1 MILRRF
7 AEHLR
12 NQHWTAIC
20 IELLIVIAGVFIGTQ
35 VSNWNEDRVTNR
47 KAEAFAERL
56 RSDLREEAWSSEL
69 LVQYNQE
76 VLANAERAVA
86 ALEGQAPLGDEALLT
101 AAYRATQYRQKGRR
115 RSTYDELTSTGTVGL
130 IRDRQLRDLAMRVY
144 TNPMWDNIARE
155 GIESEYRRAF
165 RMSLP
170 NDVQQALATDCGDR
184 LSPVGDYVAI
194 KGSLDYPCKI
204 DMPAERIAAAAEALR
219 SNTSLLPLLRL
230 RVADIRTRLNDLTVN
245 NKDIL
250 DGLREVASQPH

>member
-7 AEHLR
+7 AQHLR
-12 NQHWTAIC
+12 DQHWTAIC

-115 RSTYDELTSTGTVGL
+115 RSTYDELTSTGAVGL

-170 NDVQQALATDCGDR
+170 NDVQRALATDCGDR
-184 LSPVGDYVAI
+184 LSPVGDYAAI

-204 DMPAERIAAAAEALR
+204 DMPAERIAAAAQALR
-219 SNTSLLPLLRL
+219 SNSSLLPLLRL
-230 RVADIRTRLNDLTVN
+230 RVADIRTRLVDLTVN

-250 DGLREVASQPH
+250 DGLRALSSRPR